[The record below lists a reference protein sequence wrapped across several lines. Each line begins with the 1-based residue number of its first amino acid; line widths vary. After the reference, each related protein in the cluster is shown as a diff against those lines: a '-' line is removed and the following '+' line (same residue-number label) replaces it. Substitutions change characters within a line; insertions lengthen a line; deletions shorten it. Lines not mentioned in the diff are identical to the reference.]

1 MGSAISRC
9 NSNSRSNSHGHGT
22 GPGISEMGQKIFERQ
37 PNWLTP
43 PSKWRSHHCS
53 HQPVRYR
60 TPTPYPKDDR
70 KRCDYTLLHEK
81 NMIIETPVADHIE
94 VKKPSQK
101 HPAMMHSRHG
111 QQLPP
116 NSTLTIT
123 WESHPRLNRFER
135 AS

>member
-1 MGSAISRC
+1 MGSSISRC
-9 NSNSRSNSHGHGT
+9 NSKSNGHGT
-22 GPGISEMGQKIFERQ
+22 GPGISEVGQKIFERQ

-70 KRCDYTLLHEK
+70 KRCNDVVVLNEK
-81 NMIIETPVADHIE
+81 NMIIETPVVDHIE
-94 VKKPSQK
+94 VQKPSQK
-101 HPAMMHSRHG
+101 RPPMVHSHRGHR
-111 QQLPP
+111 LP
-116 NSTLTIT
+116 STPLTIT